1 MFSGTAL
8 YLMLAPLV
16 LQIIIFV
23 VAVILDTYISK
34 RHKKILF
41 VIIVLI
47 TSLIVQNFLD
57 YYFDIKCY
65 PFLRT
70 LVCIY
75 GYSIRPIIII
85 LFTYIVSKY
94 PKEIKWSWVLV
105 VVNALIYLTALFTDI
120 VFYIDV
126 ENHFHGSFL
135 RYTCHFVSIVFLV
148 QLQYQTIKSNKNKK
162 MSSMIIT
169 TLNEILI
176 IIAIIFD
183 IWIFRNVRD
192 ITFLTIT
199 VLSCSL
205 SYYIWLHLNFV
216 YEHENALKAEQR
228 IQIMMSQ
235 IQPHFMYN
243 TLSTIQALCKTD
255 PDKAFKFTEKFGTY
269 LRQNLSSLNQT
280 DLIPVEKEIEHTKIY
295 AEIEMTRF
303 PSIIVNYELN
313 DNDIVLPA
321 LTIQPLVENAIRHGV
336 RVREQGIITVKTD
349 KKRDY
354 HEIIIEDNGKGFD
367 KNVLIDIDNSHIG
380 INNVKERIET
390 MCKGTLF
397 VESIIDKGTKITIH
411 IPYKNEISGGKK

>member
-1 MFSGTAL
+1 M
-8 YLMLAPLV
+8 
-16 LQIIIFV
+16 
-23 VAVILDTYISK
+23 
-34 RHKKILF
+34 
-41 VIIVLI
+41 VII
-47 TSLIVQNFLD
+47 
-57 YYFDIKCY
+57 
-65 PFLRT
+65 
-70 LVCIY
+70 
-75 GYSIRPIIII
+75 
-85 LFTYIVSKY
+85 
-94 PKEIKWSWVLV
+94 
-105 VVNALIYLTALFTDI
+105 NALIYISAIFTDI
-120 VFYIDV
+120 VFYID
-126 ENHFHGSFL
+126 EGNHFHGGIL
-135 RYTCHFVSIVFLV
+135 RFTCHVVSIIFLI
-148 QLQYQTIKSNKNKK
+148 QLLFQTVKSNKNKK
-162 MSSMIIT
+162 ITSMIIT

-336 RVREQGIITVKTD
+336 RIRKQGIITVK
-349 KKRDY
+349 KKKKQDY

-367 KNVLIDIDNSHIG
+367 TNILTDIDNSHIG

-411 IPYKNEISGGKK
+411 IPYKNEISGGKKWISFV